1 MKFVSRSLS
10 LRSLACPR
18 LVLRLPV
25 STNTTSSIFTPLTLT
40 LTHHYSTPSTMP
52 PPPPP
57 KRKWNRPRNNGPAN
71 GSAPGTPTTPLTAIT
86 QQPKRPRVEDAA
98 PKPEGIDVKQMYS
111 TSAGDASAKPFST
124 LSGKLDKSLLD
135 GLDKMGFE

>member
-10 LRSLACPR
+10 LRSLACSR
-18 LVLRLPV
+18 LVSRLPV

-40 LTHHYSTPSTMP
+40 PHYSTPSKMP

-71 GSAPGTPTTPLTAIT
+71 GSAPGTPATPLTALN

-98 PKPEGIDVKQMYS
+98 PQSEGVDVKQMYS
-111 TSAGDASAKPFST
+111 TSAGEASAKPFST

>member
-10 LRSLACPR
+10 LRSFACSR
-18 LVLRLPV
+18 LVSRLPI

-40 LTHHYSTPSTMP
+40 PHYSTPSKMP

-71 GSAPGTPTTPLTAIT
+71 GSAPGTPATPHTALN

-98 PKPEGIDVKQMYS
+98 PQSEGVDVKQMYS
-111 TSAGDASAKPFST
+111 TSAGEASAKPFST

>member
-18 LVLRLPV
+18 LVSRLPL
-25 STNTTSSIFTPLTLT
+25 STNITSSIFTPLN
-40 LTHHYSTPSTMP
+40 LTHHYHTSSTMP

-57 KRKWNRPRNNGPAN
+57 KRKWNRPRNSNGPAN
-71 GSAPGTPTTPLTAIT
+71 GSANGTPTTPLTALA
-86 QQPKRPRVEDAA
+86 QQPKRPRVEDAV
-98 PKPEGIDVKQMYS
+98 PKPEALDVKQMYS